1 MDFEEI
7 ELPLLLK
14 TALHTSS
21 RPDDLHTSIENHYR
35 NWQSQSHIQE
45 YKFQSE
51 FDLWLAA
58 IFLESSAYQLPN
70 NIIRALGST
79 IISSMNE
86 ADSKKYS
93 LETLF
98 IAPPKAGRKKE
109 DHSATIHTVM
119 REIIVSK
126 RDRNEVYAEVAKARN
141 KSTDTIRR
149 IYERF
154 VQERVE
160 KNSKPREYYYGKM
173 KK

>member
-21 RPDDLHTSIENHYR
+21 RPDDLYTSIENHYR

-45 YKFQSE
+45 YKFESE
-51 FDLWLAA
+51 FDLWLAS
-58 IFLESSAYQLPN
+58 IFLENSAYLLPS

-79 IISSMNE
+79 IINSMNE
-86 ADSKKYS
+86 AASKKYS
-93 LETLF
+93 LESLF
-98 IAPPKAGRKKE
+98 IVPPKAGRKKE
-109 DHSATIHTVM
+109 DHSATIHTLM
-119 REIIVSK
+119 RGIIVNK
-126 RDRNEVYAEVAKARN
+126 RDRDEVYAEAAKERN
-141 KSTDTIRR
+141 KSIDTIRR

-154 VQERVE
+154 VQEKV
-160 KNSKPREYYYGKM
+160 KKSSKPREYYYGKI